1 MFVCRIHGFSN
12 IFINLIPFK
21 VIFLTNY
28 ICLRKHLILF
38 ISLNGSY
45 LRSMLDTV
53 IIFQSFRTI
62 LKISTSDVS
71 FFARFLCI
79 FAIFNII
86 ILNFGKRTS
95 FSNIYTNILILRQ
108 NLRLLLLKPTMVYLF
123 VFWLLG
129 ISITGFV
136 IKIVFTLIL
145 GLIFITFI
153 IYFVLK
159 LYIFINV
166 FIQKLAIF
174 FRNFLYI
181 LFRILSIFMFYCF
194 VLFAIILLIYI
205 FVNLL
210 HVLGILSICFIFYL
224 HVQ

>member
-1 MFVCRIHGFSN
+1 
-12 IFINLIPFK
+12 
-21 VIFLTNY
+21 
-28 ICLRKHLILF
+28 
-38 ISLNGSY
+38 
-45 LRSMLDTV
+45 MLDTV

-62 LKISTSDVS
+62 LKISTSDGS
-71 FFARFLCI
+71 FFTRLLCI

-86 ILNFGKRTS
+86 ILNFVKRAS
-95 FSNIYTNILILRQ
+95 FSNICTNILILRQ
-108 NLRLLLLKPTMVYLF
+108 NLRLLLLKPTLVCLF

-129 ISITGFV
+129 LSITGFV

-145 GLIFITFI
+145 GLIFITCI
-153 IYFVLK
+153 IYFILK

-174 FRNFLYI
+174 FLNFLYI

-194 VLFAIILLIYI
+194 GFFAIILLIYI

-210 HVLGILSICFIFYL
+210 HVFRNIVNLFYILSSPSVSVNVDKDITHTVCLESNITSLELWMIFSVL
-224 HVQ
+224 FLLV